1 MTTLNREP
9 GTSTR
14 DTETPIRPARDG
26 IVQACPSRPATD
38 AIHGAFD
45 ELVAPG
51 LVREVRLMV
60 DGRRISYYRRV
71 CGGE

>member
-1 MTTLNREP
+1 MTTLNRGP

-26 IVQACPSRPATD
+26 IMQPCPSRPATNTN
-38 AIHGAFD
+38 D